1 MSETLHQV
9 ALFPIPNVVSFPGT
23 TMPLH
28 VFEPRYRTMISD
40 CIEHDRMIA
49 VSHTTREI
57 RAAKANQTVEDAL
70 KSNQATYESEPV
82 FSAGRCELIET
93 TSDGRVYINI
103 HMQSRLKMVS
113 EVQTLPYRIVSCK
126 EVIDEPE
133 PLERSLALQ
142 RDITAKILILIGRQN
157 PAQLASFDSET
168 WLNLEPADFSFKVFQ
183 MLRFGPDTM
192 QEILASTSAEKRLE
206 IIDEILRIGSQESE

>member
-1 MSETLHQV
+1 MPETLHQV

-40 CIEHDRMIA
+40 CIENERMIA

-57 RAAKANQTVEDAL
+57 RAAKSNQTVQDAL
-70 KSNQATYESEPV
+70 KTNQATYESEPV
-82 FSAGRCELIET
+82 FSAGYCEVVET
-93 TSDGRVYINI
+93 TSDGRIYINI
-103 HMQSRLKMVS
+103 HMKARLKMVS
-113 EVQTLPYRIVSCK
+113 EVQTLPYRIVNCT

-133 PLERSLALQ
+133 PAERSRMLQ
-142 RDITAKILILIGRQN
+142 RDITAKLLTIIGRQN
-157 PAQLASFDSET
+157 PAQLTSFDSEK
-168 WLNLEPADFSFKVFQ
+168 WLNLDPASYSFQVFQ

-192 QEILASTSAEKRLE
+192 QEILACTSAEKRLS
-206 IIDEILRIGSQESE
+206 IIDEILTMGLQSDE